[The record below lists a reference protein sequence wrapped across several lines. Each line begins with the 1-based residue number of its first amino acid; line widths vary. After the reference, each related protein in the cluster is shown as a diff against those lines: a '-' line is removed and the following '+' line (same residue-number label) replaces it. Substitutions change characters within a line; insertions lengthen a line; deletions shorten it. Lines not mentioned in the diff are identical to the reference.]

1 MSFSLFICCEWPE
14 VPKLLHVTQYDSVWL
29 EGGITISDEVPL
41 LKGILSA
48 LQNVKGKY
56 ALMWKWN
63 SHVHT
68 CWSWHF
74 SGTRWP
80 VNPKYNLLPLPGS
93 NHIRVIF
100 GSRSFYQNSSDVCHL
115 YIFPS
120 LNKNQETFI
129 FFEGRGRQTY
139 THPPGTVFFL
149 FSITLDVDLENENS
163 DCSIHCCPSRFSFFL
178 VVDKDDNR
186 VIAVPAE

>member
-1 MSFSLFICCEWPE
+1 MLFSLFICCEWPE

-63 SHVHT
+63 SRVHT

-93 NHIRVIF
+93 EHIRVIF
-100 GSRSFYQNSSDVCHL
+100 GSCSFYQNSSDFCHL

-129 FFEGRGRQTY
+129 FFWGKGTAIVHASSRYSFLLVLHHLGCRFRKWRLGLLY
-139 THPPGTVFFL
+139 PLLSFTVFFL
-149 FSITLDVDLENENS
+149 
-163 DCSIHCCPSRFSFFL
+163 L

-186 VIAVPAE
+186 VTAVPAE